1 MKILEQAKKESMRFH
16 DGVKARDT
24 YLLSERGGAR
34 LQTSLYGIKRWR
46 DGIQR
51 IRQCGAIIPRAAIA

>member
-1 MKILEQAKKESMRFH
+1 MKILERAKKESIRFD

-24 YLLSERGGAR
+24 YLSERGGAR
-34 LQTSLYGIKRWR
+34 LQTALYGIERWR

-51 IRQCGAIIPRAAIA
+51 IRQCGAIIPGAAIV